1 MFKDR
6 NEAAI
11 LLAKKLDKYKHKDGV
26 VLAVPRGGL
35 PVGFIIAKELGFPLE
50 VVLSKKIGHPRNPEF
65 AIGSVSLHGAII
77 NDGVLDVSTDY
88 IQNEANR
95 IQKSLKEKFKLYMGK
110 RKQINLKDKTVIIV
124 DDGIATGSTILATI
138 DVIRKSGP
146 REIIVAVPVAPPSA
160 VDKFTNAVDEFICLL
175 IPDDFMGVGQFYENF
190 SQVSDEEAI
199 QILSE
204 ANKLQIKSL

>member
-11 LLAKKLDKYKHKDGV
+11 LLANKLEKYINADGV

-35 PVGFIIAKELGFPLE
+35 PIGSTIAKALDFPLE

-65 AIGSVSLHGAII
+65 AIGSVSLHGAIV
-77 NDGVLDVSTDY
+77 NDGVLDVSTEY

-95 IQKSLKEKFKLYMGK
+95 IQRNLKEKFKLYMGK

-124 DDGIATGSTILATI
+124 DDGIATGNTLLATI
-138 DVIRKSGP
+138 DSIRKDEP
-146 REIIVAVPVAPPSA
+146 KEIIVAVPVASPSS
-160 VDKFTNAVDEFICLL
+160 VTKFSKIVDEFICLL
-175 IPDDFMGVGQFYENF
+175 IPENFMGVGQFYMNF
-190 SQVSDEEAI
+190 YPVSDEEAI
-199 QILSE
+199 DLLNE
-204 ANKLQIKSL
+204 ANKINKVT